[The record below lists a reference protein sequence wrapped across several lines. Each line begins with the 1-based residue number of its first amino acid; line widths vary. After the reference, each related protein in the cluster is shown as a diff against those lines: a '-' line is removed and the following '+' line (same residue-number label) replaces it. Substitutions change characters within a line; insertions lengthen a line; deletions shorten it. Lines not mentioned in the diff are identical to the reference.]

1 MKIAIEGCAHGELE
15 RIYDTIEGI
24 EKERNIKIDLLLC
37 CGDFQSTRN
46 LADLQTMAV
55 PRKYMDMCTFYKYYS
70 GERVAP
76 ILTIF
81 IGGNHEAS
89 NYLQELPYGGWVAPN
104 IYYLGYAG
112 VVNVNGIRIAGISG
126 IYKGHDF
133 LRGHHEFP
141 PYTEK
146 TCRSVYHV
154 RQLEV
159 FRLQQLSG
167 KVDIFMSHDWPRGIH
182 EYGNKAQL
190 LRFKPHFAEDIE
202 KGQLGSRPLE
212 ELLKTLQP
220 TYWFAAH
227 LHCKFAALV
236 QHTRTAGKSLNE
248 EESSSDSNSDSEEE
262 EEEKHSKSSATA
274 PAAPVAVTKF
284 LALDKC
290 LPKRRFLQVLD
301 MPTSVESEKPTL
313 EYDIEWLSI
322 LLTTNH
328 LTSIKDNNYYLP
340 GKKAGSMEE
349 RCNFT
354 PTVDELSHIRHKFN
368 NLEVPKN
375 FCRTVNAFDA
385 DEQQN
390 YKQMFVDQPQAQ
402 LNPQCNDF
410 CAILGIDDPL
420 CLAMLANGK
429 DLPQTS
435 SLEESTAELNVQ
447 ETKDEDVP
455 LAPTHRK
462 LNLTL
467 PAPITA
473 EVDKNVIEL
482 PVEEDEEATSRV
494 SDVEQDLQL
503 SPSKRKLNL
512 KLPAPT
518 ASEVDKDIS
527 EVPAEVDEE
536 SNSLPTNVAVDS
548 TMNEQDFQLAPTKRK
563 LNLTLPEPIASKTDN
578 IISEVPVKVT
588 EEKLEEP
595 KAELPGTTSIKKL
608 KRRNQS
614 IYQADDMDD

>member
-24 EKERNIKIDLLLC
+24 EQERNIKIDLLLC

-46 LADLQTMAV
+46 VSDLQTMAV

-70 GERVAP
+70 GQRVAP

-126 IYKGHDF
+126 IYKSHDF
-133 LRGHHEFP
+133 LRGHHEFA
-141 PYTEK
+141 PYSEK

-159 FRLQQLSG
+159 FRLKQLSG

-190 LRFKPHFAEDIE
+190 LRFKPHFTDDIE

-212 ELLKTLQP
+212 ELLKSIQP

-236 QHTRTAGKSLNE
+236 QHTQNVNKSLSEDSENSGSDTELE
-248 EESSSDSNSDSEEE
+248 EEYKTDSKPNTSLS
-262 EEEKHSKSSATA
+262 TA
-274 PAAPVAVTKF
+274 VPVAVTKF

-301 MPTSVESEKPTL
+301 LPTSNTSTETRVTL
-313 EYDIEWLSI
+313 EYDVEWLSI
-322 LLTTNH
+322 LLSTNH
-328 LTSIKDNNYYLP
+328 LTSIKDQNYYLP
-340 GKKAGSMEE
+340 GKKAGSIEE

-354 PTVDELSHIRHKFN
+354 PTVEELSHIRHKFN

-375 FCRTVNAFDA
+375 FCRTVPSFDPVV
-385 DEQQN
+385 QQN
-390 YKQMFVDQPQAQ
+390 YKHIPVEQPNAQ
-402 LNPQCNDF
+402 LNPQCNEF
-410 CAILGIDDPL
+410 CTTLGIDDPL

-429 DLPQTS
+429 ELPQSLCLNES
-435 SLEESTAELNVQ
+435 SSKVNMLETMAEGFEIAQ
-447 ETKDEDVP
+447 SK
-455 LAPTHRK
+455 RK

-467 PAPITA
+467 PAPTTSKI
-473 EVDKNVIEL
+473 DKNVIEL
-482 PVEEDEEATSRV
+482 PIEIDED
-494 SDVEQDLQL
+494 
-503 SPSKRKLNL
+503 
-512 KLPAPT
+512 
-518 ASEVDKDIS
+518 
-527 EVPAEVDEE
+527 
-536 SNSLPTNVAVDS
+536 
-548 TMNEQDFQLAPTKRK
+548 
-563 LNLTLPEPIASKTDN
+563 
-578 IISEVPVKVT
+578 
-588 EEKLEEP
+588 
-595 KAELPGTTSIKKL
+595 
-608 KRRNQS
+608 
-614 IYQADDMDD
+614 

>member
-15 RIYDTIEGI
+15 RIYDTIAGI

-46 LADLQTMAV
+46 LSDLQTMAV
-55 PRKYMDMCTFYKYYS
+55 PRKYLDMCTFYKYYS
-70 GERVAP
+70 GELVAP

-112 VVNVNGIRIAGISG
+112 VVNVNGVRIAGISG

-159 FRLQQLSG
+159 FRLKQLSG
-167 KVDIFMSHDWPRGIH
+167 RVDIFMSHDWPRGIH

-190 LRFKPHFAEDIE
+190 MRFKPHFTEDIE

-212 ELLKTLQP
+212 ELLKLIQP

-236 QHTRTAGKSLNE
+236 QHTRNASKCLAGDSSS
-248 EESSSDSNSDSEEE
+248 SSSDSEI
-262 EEEKHSKSSATA
+262 EKEDEDKPDAT
-274 PAAPVAVTKF
+274 PYPVAVTKF

-301 MPTSVESEKPTL
+301 IATNDGSKETEPTL
-313 EYDIEWLSI
+313 EYDVEWLSI

-328 LTSIKDNNYYLP
+328 LTSIKDQNYYLP
-340 GKKAGSMEE
+340 GKRAGNAEE

-354 PTVDELSHIRHKFN
+354 PNIEELSHIRNKFQ

-375 FCRTVNAFDA
+375 FCRTVNGFDPV
-385 DEQQN
+385 EQQH
-390 YKQMFVDQPQAQ
+390 YKQMFVDQPSAQ

-410 CAILGIDDPL
+410 CAALGIDDPL

-429 DLPQTS
+429 DLPQTG
-435 SLEESTAELNVQ
+435 SLKKSRSQEKQDVELESP
-447 ETKDEDVP
+447 KS
-455 LAPTHRK
+455 K
-462 LNLTL
+462 LNLSP
-467 PAPITA
+467 PAPTA
-473 EVDKNVIEL
+473 SEKDKNITEL
-482 PVEEDEEATSRV
+482 AVELEEDPPSL
-494 SDVEQDLQL
+494 SDVVANSKMEFSSNEEEL
-503 SPSKRKLNL
+503 PSKRKLPL
-512 KLPAPT
+512 TLPAPT
-518 ASEVDKDIS
+518 ASETDKNAI
-527 EVPAEVDEE
+527 E
-536 SNSLPTNVAVDS
+536 LPAVDQKPAYFLS
-548 TMNEQDFQLAPTKRK
+548 RRQQLVEDA
-563 LNLTLPEPIASKTDN
+563 
-578 IISEVPVKVT
+578 KV
-588 EEKLEEP
+588 
-595 KAELPGTTSIKKL
+595 ELPGKNAAIISSSPVNLKKL

>member
-46 LADLQTMAV
+46 VSDLQTMAV

-159 FRLQQLSG
+159 FRLKQLSG
-167 KVDIFMSHDWPRGIH
+167 KIDIFMSHDWPRGIQ

-190 LRFKPHFAEDIE
+190 LRFKPHFAEDIGS
-202 KGQLGSRPLE
+202 GQLGSRPLE
-212 ELLKTLQP
+212 ELLKVVQP

-236 QHTRTAGKSLNE
+236 QHKRRNSRKSDA
-248 EESSSDSNSDSEEE
+248 SGSSDSEFE
-262 EEEKHSKSSATA
+262 EEEKEEDNEAR
-274 PAAPVAVTKF
+274 PAVTKF

-301 MPTSVESEKPTL
+301 IPTTTAEKLTL

-322 LLTTNH
+322 LRTTNH
-328 LTSIKDNNYYLP
+328 LTSIKDSNYYLP
-340 GKKAGSMEE
+340 GKKAGSIEE
-349 RCNFT
+349 RCDFT
-354 PTVDELSHIRHKFN
+354 PTMEELSHIRSKFT
-368 NLEVPKN
+368 NLEVPLN
-375 FCRTVNAFDA
+375 FCRTASTFDPVG
-385 DEQQN
+385 QQN
-390 YKQMFVDQPQAQ
+390 YKQTHADQPNAQ
-402 LNPQCNDF
+402 LNPQCIEF
-410 CAILGIDDPL
+410 CTRLGIDDPL

-429 DLPQTS
+429 QLPPTVSSEDSSAQDSTPSTLQAEPVLATS
-435 SLEESTAELNVQ
+435 
-447 ETKDEDVP
+447 K
-455 LAPTHRK
+455 RK
-462 LNLTL
+462 LNLML
-467 PAPITA
+467 PAPTA
-473 EVDKNVIEL
+473 PVSNVDNDVIEL
-482 PVEEDEEATSRV
+482 PVEADEEPAAILV
-494 SDVEQDLQL
+494 QD
-503 SPSKRKLNL
+503 
-512 KLPAPT
+512 
-518 ASEVDKDIS
+518 DIK
-527 EVPAEVDEE
+527 ETCAEV
-536 SNSLPTNVAVDS
+536 
-548 TMNEQDFQLAPTKRK
+548 APVCVSPP
-563 LNLTLPEPIASKTDN
+563 N
-578 IISEVPVKVT
+578 
-588 EEKLEEP
+588 
-595 KAELPGTTSIKKL
+595 IKKL

-614 IYQADDMDD
+614 IYQTEDNGD

>member
-46 LADLQTMAV
+46 VTDLQTMAV

-70 GERVAP
+70 GEKVAP

-133 LRGHHEFP
+133 LKGHHEFP
-141 PYTEK
+141 PYTDK

-159 FRLQQLSG
+159 FRLKQLSG
-167 KVDIFMSHDWPRGIH
+167 KIDIFMSHDWPRGIH

-190 LRFKPHFAEDIE
+190 LRFKPHFAEDIGS
-202 KGQLGSRPLE
+202 GQLGSRPLE
-212 ELLKTLQP
+212 ELLKSVQP

-236 QHTRTAGKSLNE
+236 QHNRNTNKSKNMDAE
-248 EESSSDSNSDSEEE
+248 SSSSSSSDSELEEGNNSEPDP
-262 EEEKHSKSSATA
+262 T
-274 PAAPVAVTKF
+274 PAVTKF

-301 MPTSVESEKPTL
+301 IPTDTDTSKLTL

-322 LLTTNH
+322 LFTTNH
-328 LTSIKDNNYYLP
+328 LISVKDNNYYLP
-340 GKKAGSMEE
+340 GKKAGSIEE

-354 PTVDELSHIRHKFN
+354 PTVEELSHIRNKFSN
-368 NLEVPKN
+368 PEVPKN
-375 FCRTVNAFDA
+375 FCRTATTFDPV
-385 DEQQN
+385 EEQN
-390 YKQMFVDQPQAQ
+390 YKQTYVDQPKAL
-402 LNPQCNDF
+402 LNPQCTEF
-410 CAILGIDDPL
+410 CSILGIDDPL

-429 DLPQTS
+429 ELPQTV
-435 SLEESTAELNVQ
+435 SLEESSTSINPTPNRTIE
-447 ETKDEDVP
+447 EPIDES
-455 LAPTHRK
+455 
-462 LNLTL
+462 
-467 PAPITA
+467 APITETVLA
-473 EVDKNVIEL
+473 
-482 PVEEDEEATSRV
+482 
-494 SDVEQDLQL
+494 
-503 SPSKRKLNL
+503 PSKRKLNL
-512 KLPAPT
+512 LLPAPT
-518 ASEVDKDIS
+518 VAEIGKNVI
-527 EVPAEVDEE
+527 ELPAEEDEE
-536 SNSLPTNVAVDS
+536 APICEVAVKETVEETS
-548 TMNEQDFQLAPTKRK
+548 TAPICPSP
-563 LNLTLPEPIASKTDN
+563 NL
-578 IISEVPVKVT
+578 
-588 EEKLEEP
+588 
-595 KAELPGTTSIKKL
+595 KKL

-614 IYQADDMDD
+614 IYQAEDNSD

>member
-46 LADLQTMAV
+46 VTDLQTMAV

-70 GERVAP
+70 GERLAP

-141 PYTEK
+141 PYTEQ

-167 KVDIFMSHDWPRGIH
+167 KVDIFMSHDWPRGIQ

-190 LRFKPHFAEDIE
+190 LRFKPHFAEDIGS
-202 KGQLGSRPLE
+202 GQLGSRPLE
-212 ELLKTLQP
+212 ELLKVVQP

-236 QHTRTAGKSLNE
+236 QHKKNARRNE
-248 EESSSDSNSDSEEE
+248 YADEDSASSDSELEEHDNGDSLET
-262 EEEKHSKSSATA
+262 HT
-274 PAAPVAVTKF
+274 PAVTKF

-301 MPTSVESEKPTL
+301 MPTREEETTQLKL
-313 EYDIEWLSI
+313 EYDLEWLTI
-322 LLTTNH
+322 LYTTNH
-328 LTSIKDNNYYLP
+328 LISVKDYNYYLP

-354 PTVDELSHIRHKFN
+354 PTTEELSHISNKFS
-368 NLEVPKN
+368 NLEVPLN
-375 FCRTVNAFDA
+375 FCRTASTFDPV
-385 DEQQN
+385 EQQN
-390 YKQMFVDQPQAQ
+390 FKHLYVEQPKAQ
-402 LNPQCNDF
+402 LNPQCTEF
-410 CAILGIDDPL
+410 CALLGIDDPL

-429 DLPQTS
+429 QLPQTFS
-435 SLEESTAELNVQ
+435 FKQSPAKINTPNTTVVESTEPVAV
-447 ETKDEDVP
+447 
-455 LAPTHRK
+455 LATSKRK
-462 LNLTL
+462 LNLML
-467 PAPITA
+467 PALKVS
-473 EVDKNVIEL
+473 ELEKNVIEL
-482 PVEEDEEATSRV
+482 PVEQEADEK
-494 SDVEQDLQL
+494 
-503 SPSKRKLNL
+503 PS
-512 KLPAPT
+512 
-518 ASEVDKDIS
+518 I
-527 EVPAEVDEE
+527 
-536 SNSLPTNVAVDS
+536 
-548 TMNEQDFQLAPTKRK
+548 
-563 LNLTLPEPIASKTDN
+563 
-578 IISEVPVKVT
+578 VPVTQDAK
-588 EEKLEEP
+588 EEIAPICVSPNL
-595 KAELPGTTSIKKL
+595 KKL

-614 IYQADDMDD
+614 IYQSEDNGEII

>member
-15 RIYDTIEGI
+15 RIYETIQGI
-24 EKERNIKIDLLLC
+24 EKERNIKVDLLLC

-46 LADLQTMAV
+46 VTDLQTMAV
-55 PRKYMDMCTFYKYYS
+55 PRKYLDMCTFYKYYS
-70 GERVAP
+70 GELVAP

-112 VVNVNGIRIAGISG
+112 VVTVNGIRIAGISG

-159 FRLQQLSG
+159 FRLKQLSG
-167 KVDIFMSHDWPRGIH
+167 KVDIFMSHDWPRGIQ

-190 LRFKPHFAEDIE
+190 LRFKPHFTEDIE
-202 KGQLGSRPLE
+202 SGQLGSRPLE
-212 ELLKTLQP
+212 ELLKAVQP

-236 QHTRTAGKSLNE
+236 PHNRNSNKPLDADDSSS
-248 EESSSDSNSDSEEE
+248 SSSDSEGENED
-262 EEEKHSKSSATA
+262 KDGSSLQQE
-274 PAAPVAVTKF
+274 PVAVPVTKF

-301 MPTSVESEKPTL
+301 IPTSESNDGKLTL
-313 EYDIEWLSI
+313 EYDAEWLSI
-322 LLTTNH
+322 LRTTNH
-328 LTSIKDNNYYLP
+328 LISVKDTNYYLP
-340 GKKAGSMEE
+340 GKKAGSIEE

-354 PTVDELSHIRHKFN
+354 PTAEELSHIRSKFES
-368 NLEVPKN
+368 LEVPQN
-375 FCRTVNAFDA
+375 FCRTVPAFDP
-385 DEQQN
+385 DEDHN
-390 YKQMFVDQPQAQ
+390 YKQMHIEQANAQ
-402 LNPQCNDF
+402 LNPQCVEF

-429 DLPQTS
+429 DLPPTGSILDS
-435 SLEESTAELNVQ
+435 SAELNLKHSPKEVSV
-447 ETKDEDVP
+447 DESCTFP
-455 LAPTHRK
+455 EPS
-462 LNLTL
+462 
-467 PAPITA
+467 
-473 EVDKNVIEL
+473 
-482 PVEEDEEATSRV
+482 AT
-494 SDVEQDLQL
+494 
-503 SPSKRKLNL
+503 PPKRKLNL
-512 KLPAPT
+512 SLPAPT
-518 ASEVDKDIS
+518 AAAEPDRNVIDLPD
-527 EVPAEVDEE
+527 EVDEE
-536 SNSLPTNVAVDS
+536 PEPSINDTDDSKIEDS
-548 TMNEQDFQLAPTKRK
+548 TENISICGSP
-563 LNLTLPEPIASKTDN
+563 NL
-578 IISEVPVKVT
+578 
-588 EEKLEEP
+588 
-595 KAELPGTTSIKKL
+595 KKL

-614 IYQADDMDD
+614 IYQAEDDD